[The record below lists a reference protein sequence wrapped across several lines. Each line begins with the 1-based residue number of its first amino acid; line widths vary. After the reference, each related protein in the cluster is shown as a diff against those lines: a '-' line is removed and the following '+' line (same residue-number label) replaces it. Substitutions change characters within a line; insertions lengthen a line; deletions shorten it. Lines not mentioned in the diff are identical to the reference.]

1 MTKRRSLLV
10 AALTLMGGGF
20 FWWLSGSS
28 DPVLSTVPPPE
39 QSSHQ
44 ATSPDSPVLRSP
56 AQATSL
62 ATTPSEGGTVV
73 TTTRPEQVKALAEQN
88 GLTLKRQTPLTS
100 GATLLAFEEAP
111 INPAIQTLRSQEGV
125 LSIAPN
131 YRYRALDTPTDP
143 NYSAQ
148 WNLPKVSG
156 PAAWDVTTGAPS
168 TVVAV
173 IDTGVYFD
181 NTFGGV
187 SQPDLPTS
195 RRWENPGEAGALGTN
210 GADDDGNGLIDDR
223 YGWDFM
229 GGWRGG
235 GSCPNGSGNTYAA
248 FDNDPGPYSCDNPD
262 NISVLNKDHWNGSCN
277 YGEAG
282 SGGACYVGHGTM
294 VASVIAAQTNN
305 GELMAGIDR
314 SAKMMNLRVLDG
326 YGFCLD
332 GCSDFI
338 SAAIDYARAKGAKVI
353 NMSLGL
359 GVGATDPTV
368 EAALSAARAAGV
380 VIVAA
385 SGNDGTQGVY
395 YPASSPHVIAVGATD
410 VNDNRASFSS
420 YGPELDL
427 VAPGASVPVAN
438 APSARLPANYYPNG
452 SGTSFATP
460 HVAGAA
466 ALLWARYPTA
476 TRDQIV
482 SRLEGSADK
491 LGWMGGLNWT
501 GDAGFGRLNLHRAVA
516 QSALPV
522 IRPNGLLIRGQGDP
536 TVYLVQ
542 AGQKRGVPST
552 LALFSYGYGW
562 GDVIN
567 VPLAE
572 VNSYPSGPVL
582 GARTGRVIKTASD
595 PTVWVTDE
603 DPVTRQPLKHG
614 ITSPT
619 ALHNSGIQW
628 QWVDVISD
636 SEMTLYQSSTV
647 ISEGSLRP
655 NGVVIRTAS
664 DPTIWVIEGGQRRGF
679 PTLFSLFSQNYD
691 WSRVVTISSAE
702 MASIAVGANKLAREG
717 LLIQAPSN
725 PTVYIIDGNQRR
737 AISSPE
743 TLYGIGRYWSWITG
757 VSDSELGLYSEGT
770 PVAW

>member
-1 MTKRRSLLV
+1 MKKILLFA
-10 AALTLMGGGF
+10 AALALLCGGF
-20 FWWLSGSS
+20 FWWWKDHPSHTSSTAPPSQQSS
-28 DPVLSTVPPPE
+28 D
-39 QSSHQ
+39 Q
-44 ATSPDSPVLRSP
+44 AALPDSPVLRSP

-314 SAKMMNLRVLDG
+314 SAKVMNLRVLDG

-536 TVYLVQ
+536 TVYLIQ
-542 AGQKRGVPST
+542 AGQKRGIPT
-552 LALFSYGYGW
+552 PLALFSYGYAFEQ
-562 GDVIN
+562 VTI
-567 VPLAE
+567 VPAAE
-572 VNSYPSGPVL
+572 ISDYPNGPIL
-582 GARTGRVIKTASD
+582 GARTGTLIKTATN
-595 PTVWVTDE
+595 PTVYLTDE
-603 DPVTRQPLKHG
+603 DPVTKAPTRRGFTSEVAFNRTGLKWDW
-614 ITSPT
+614 ITT
-619 ALHNSGIQW
+619 
-628 QWVDVISD
+628 IST
-636 SEMTLYQSSTV
+636 SEMSVYVGASVIDESSP
-647 ISEGSLRP
+647 RP
-655 NGVVIRTAS
+655 NGMLIQVPGDKTV
-664 DPTIWVIEGGQRRGF
+664 WVIDAGQRRGF
-679 PTLFSLFSQNYD
+679 PTPFSLTSQNYD
-691 WSRVVTISSAE
+691 WSRIVSITSSE
-702 MASIAVGANKLAREG
+702 LGGIASGPLKLAREG
-717 LLIQAPSN
+717 LLIWDPSS
-725 PTVYIIDGNQRR
+725 PTVYIIDGNSKRP
-737 AISSPE
+737 IPSPGV
-743 TLYGIGRYWSWITG
+743 LFGIGGNWGLINHLSNSEVANYTTG
-757 VSDSELGLYSEGT
+757 LS
-770 PVAW
+770 VAW